1 MGKGKSTQQSVV
13 QTDIPEY
20 AKPYF
25 IDIMNRATA
34 ESKDQYV
41 PYKGERLAGP
51 TQDIL
56 TSRGMIRDVAKAGTP
71 ATDAALKSA
80 QGLASLA
87 GKLGQQDPYQFSASQ
102 FSATG
107 VKPYAGFDETDVSGY
122 KGFKA
127 ADFRDVSNLYKAGDA
142 SAFTGFKAGK
152 ATPYAEFDQYGGFE
166 AGRATAG
173 KLSDAGTATAKDIK
187 SYMDP
192 YSQLVTKQLTK
203 SLRKEAG
210 KSAAERGAQAVSA
223 GAFGGSRQA
232 VMEGIAESEL
242 LDRIASVEAEQ
253 GSKAFQEARSAFEA
267 DRAAR
272 MDVEKAR
279 LAERAR
285 AQGINIDEAARVQQ
299 AESAEAARYQEAQAA
314 ELARTQGINIDEA
327 RRVQQDKA
335 AEFARAQGLDIQ
347 EAARVQAAVANEK
360 ARIQSANAE
369 ELARI
374 QSSQAAE
381 LARVQGISVEEA
393 ARVQAA
399 EAAEIARVQG
409 ITVDEAA
416 RVQAANAAEK
426 ARIQAAQ
433 AAEDMA
439 QREFQL
445 STMGFQSSQLDQIAK
460 LEDAART
467 GDIQAAQLLESIGAA
482 QRADQQAKLDLQYQ
496 DFLRQQNFEQQQLS
510 DLMGI
515 MRGVPV
521 GETQTTFTPYN
532 PIQQALGAGI
542 SALGLY
548 KGLYG

>member
-25 IDIMNRATA
+25 LDIMKRATA
-34 ESKDQYV
+34 ESKDKYV
-41 PYKGERLAGP
+41 PYRGDRIADP
-51 TQDIL
+51 TKDIL
-56 TSRGMIRDVAKAGTP
+56 TSRDMIRGVAKAGTP

-80 QGLASLA
+80 QGLATLA
-87 GKLGQQDPYQFSASQ
+87 GKLGNQDAYDFSASK
-102 FSATG
+102 FKETD
-107 VKPYAGFDETDVSGY
+107 VKGYRGFDETDVSGY

-127 ADFRDVSNLYKAGDA
+127 ADFNDVSKLYKAGDA
-142 SAFTGFKAGK
+142 SAFTGFQAGR
-152 ATPYAEFDQYGGFE
+152 ATPYAKFDEYGGFE

-173 KLSDAGTATAKDIK
+173 QLADAGTATAKDIK

-192 YSQLVTKQLTK
+192 YSELVTKQLTK
-203 SLRKEAG
+203 KLRKEAG
-210 KSAAERGAQAVSA
+210 KSAAERGASA
-223 GAFGGSRQA
+223 AAQGAFGGSRQA

-242 LDRIASVEAEQ
+242 LDRIAAVEAEQ

-272 MDVEKAR
+272 VDIEKAR

-285 AQGINIDEAARVQQ
+285 AQGININEAARVQQ

-314 ELARTQGINIDEA
+314 ELARTQGINIEEA

-374 QSSQAAE
+374 QSAQASE
-381 LARVQGISVEEA
+381 LARVQGITVEEA

-399 EAAEIARVQG
+399 EAAELARVQG

-416 RVQAANAAEK
+416 RVQAANAAE
-426 ARIQAAQ
+426 RSRVQAAQ
-433 AAEDMA
+433 AAENMA

-445 STMGFQSSQLDQIAK
+445 STMNFQSDQLDQISR

-482 QRADQQAKLDLQYQ
+482 QRADAQAKLDLRYQ
-496 DFLRQQNFEQQQLS
+496 DFLRQQNFEQQQIS

>member
-25 IDIMNRATA
+25 LDIMKRATA
-34 ESKDQYV
+34 ESKDKYV
-41 PYKGERLAGP
+41 RYKGERVAAP

-56 TSRGMIRDVAKAGTP
+56 DSRKMIRGVAKAGTP

-80 QGLASLA
+80 QGLATLA
-87 GKLGQQDPYQFSASQ
+87 GKLGKQDAYDFSASK
-102 FSATG
+102 FKETG
-107 VKPYAGFDETDVSGY
+107 VKGYRGFDETDVSGY

-127 ADFRDVSNLYKAGDA
+127 AGFDDVSNLYKAGDA
-142 SAFTGFKAGK
+142 SAFTGFQAGR
-152 ATPYAEFDQYGGFE
+152 ATPYANFDQYGGFE
-166 AGRATAG
+166 AGRATSG
-173 KLSDAGTATAKDIK
+173 QLSDAGTATAKDIQ

-192 YSQLVTKQLTK
+192 YSELVTKQLTK
-203 SLRKEAG
+203 KLRKEAG
-210 KSAAERGAQAVSA
+210 KSAAERGASA
-223 GAFGGSRQA
+223 AAQGAFGGSRQA

-242 LDRIASVEAEQ
+242 LDRISAVQAEQ

-272 MDVEKAR
+272 VDIEKAR
-279 LAERAR
+279 LSERAR
-285 AQGINIDEAARVQQ
+285 AQGININEAARVQQ

-314 ELARTQGINIDEA
+314 ELARTQGINIEEA

-374 QSSQAAE
+374 QSAQASE
-381 LARVQGISVEEA
+381 LARVQGITVEEA

-399 EAAEIARVQG
+399 EAAELARVQG

-416 RVQAANAAEK
+416 RVQAANAAE
-426 ARIQAAQ
+426 RSRVQAAQ

-445 STMGFQSSQLDQIAK
+445 STMNFQSDQMDQISR

-482 QRADQQAKLDLQYQ
+482 QRADSQAKLDLHYQ
-496 DFLRQQNFEQQQLS
+496 DFLRQQNFEQQQIS